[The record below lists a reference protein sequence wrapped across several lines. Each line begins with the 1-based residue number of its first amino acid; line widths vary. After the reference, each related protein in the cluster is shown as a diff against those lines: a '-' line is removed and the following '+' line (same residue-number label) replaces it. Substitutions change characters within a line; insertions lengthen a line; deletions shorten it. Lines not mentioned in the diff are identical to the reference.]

1 MKDRT
6 WVRLAWAI
14 GGEAAYELEDLKAE
28 EMVLAHA
35 GTNLG
40 ALLRGGALA
49 SHLWVSAM
57 RGGEGYGVEAFH
69 YRLLKPQP
77 AVAQGEVD
85 AASEPY
91 PEEMAQGKLRAI
103 QGTDLTLTIDRTIQ
117 AFVEGQLDKADGR
130 LWGVWRD
137 DFW

>member
-1 MKDRT
+1 MR
-6 WVRLAWAI
+6 R
-14 GGEAAYELEDLKAE
+14 AYELEDLKAE

-117 AFVEGQLDKADGR
+117 AFVEGQLDKAVADYGAYGGTIPGDEPEDR
-130 LWGVWRD
+130 SDSGLRE
-137 DFW
+137 